1 MAELTEETKKLG
13 LEKLK
18 EVRQVSEKALDETL
32 DTVKT
37 ALKTEEQWLEMIDY
51 FTKYLSRLQRQVENT
66 TEYCNLEYVLSEKIS
81 EQTKQELSSS
91 WEAYKKMM
99 EEILMS
105 DDLVENEARILIDN
119 FNFFVQAKHFSRTVK
134 FASGKTYFKNI

>member
-119 FNFFVQAKHFSRTVK
+119 FNFFVQAKHFSRTVELIMG
-134 FASGKTYFKNI
+134 FVSE

>member
-51 FTKYLSRLQRQVENT
+51 FTKYLSRLQR
-66 TEYCNLEYVLSEKIS
+66 
-81 EQTKQELSSS
+81 
-91 WEAYKKMM
+91 
-99 EEILMS
+99 
-105 DDLVENEARILIDN
+105 
-119 FNFFVQAKHFSRTVK
+119 
-134 FASGKTYFKNI
+134 